1 MSRSTTY
8 IFSFILT
15 VLAAAAAEIPRGAH
29 LLLRM
34 ENSINTRTAQEGDFV
49 YLQTAS
55 PIALSGQIAV
65 PVGSYVQG
73 VVTYA
78 KHSGRVAGRAE
89 LAIRLETLTLP
100 SGRSFKFSPHLNS
113 VDSGETGQ
121 KVTGKE
127 NTIEQAPGHGEDAA
141 RIAILAGS
149 GATIGALASRG
160 ASGADLAKG
169 AAIGGGAGAAVGLA
183 TVLLTRGK
191 EVELRHGAM
200 LDVVF
205 DRAVALE

>member
-1 MSRSTTY
+1 
-8 IFSFILT
+8 
-15 VLAAAAAEIPRGAH
+15 
-29 LLLRM
+29 M
-34 ENSINTRTAQEGDFV
+34 ENSINTRTAQAGGFV

-55 PIALSGQIAV
+55 PIALSGKIGV

-78 KHSGRVAGRAE
+78 NHSGRVAGRAE

-169 AAIGGGAGAAVGLA
+169 AAIGGGGGAAAGVPTL
-183 TVLLTRGK
+183 LLTPGK
-191 EVELRHGAM
+191 KTGNRHWALRDMG
-200 LDVVF
+200 F
-205 DRAVALE
+205 